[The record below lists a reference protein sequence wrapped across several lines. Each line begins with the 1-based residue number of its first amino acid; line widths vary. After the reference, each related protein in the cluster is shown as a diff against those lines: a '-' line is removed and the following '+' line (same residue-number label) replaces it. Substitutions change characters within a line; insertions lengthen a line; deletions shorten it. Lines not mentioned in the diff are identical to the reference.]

1 MRGNGNGAQSAAG
14 TACQATAKQLQKQA
28 KMWREKVKL
37 TDKRFQNCGKT
48 LFFSKNHADFGYCFE
63 PKKHNF
69 RWQAQGI
76 VTFNVENTV
85 LLTPPHGNLWVP
97 FSTTPVLVGGLEKNY
112 LFNDYIIYNC
122 LLYYL
127 INGCGYVLEKALLQ
141 VDELWPFIAPLVIC
155 FSMVK
160 RSNKTY
166 VDPTWWFIPLSK

>member
-85 LLTPPHGNLWVP
+85 LLTPPARKFMG
-97 FSTTPVLVGGLEKNY
+97 TI
-112 LFNDYIIYNC
+112 FNHTC
-122 LLYYL
+122 L
-127 INGCGYVLEKALLQ
+127 G
-141 VDELWPFIAPLVIC
+141 
-155 FSMVK
+155 
-160 RSNKTY
+160 
-166 VDPTWWFIPLSK
+166 WWFREKLFI